1 MAHTHNA
8 AKTVGK
14 YVWVK
19 PEIYPLIVTMGAAIS
34 LSAYCMARN
43 LMINPDVNILK
54 ERRMNGYNTDFKE
67 GEAYRDH
74 SIRQCVPMPPR
85 SPLPLPP
92 QEAPHPRVCVPD
104 PPAGHYP
111 LACRAVAPGGPLSGS
126 MMESIN
132 RKMSAP

>member
-74 SIRQCVPMPPR
+74 SIRQ
-85 SPLPLPP
+85 
-92 QEAPHPRVCVPD
+92 
-104 PPAGHYP
+104 
-111 LACRAVAPGGPLSGS
+111 AVAPGGPLSGS